1 MSDSA
6 HRTVDIWESQS
17 DLYLLNQ
24 GGFQFNIAKSVLD
37 SKGNLSYNMVWQ
49 SQFLAPKMT
58 FDWTVQYAL
67 NWTNAIPGLGLTVT
81 MGGFWKDTNPGDVW
95 DIDEYGIFVP
105 TKTGKKMEGY
115 LKIGENRR
123 APVAG
128 QNGIHIVVGIKTGNS
143 YSPVSTKQRSFQVFN
158 DVDLG

>member
-1 MSDSA
+1 MAVSTQ
-6 HRTVDIWESQS
+6 RTVDIWEAES
-17 DLYLLNQ
+17 DLVLLTKGN
-24 GGFQFNIAKSVLD
+24 FQFNIAKSVMD
-37 SKGNLSYNMVWQ
+37 SKGNLSYNMIWH
-49 SQFLAPKMT
+49 SQILAPKMSI
-58 FDWTVQYAL
+58 DWTVQYAL
-67 NWTNAIPGLGLTVT
+67 NWTNTVPGLGLTVT

-95 DIDEYGIFVP
+95 DIDQNGIFVAS
-105 TKTGKKMEGY
+105 TAAKMPNY

-123 APVAG
+123 APVPG